1 MRFGCIVVLLA
12 VALALPPKTALAGA
26 TGHDLEYAVAGLV
39 FHDDGR
45 FEITVSFH
53 VVAYVLEAEPAH
65 LSLDDWVRLRSMSD
79 GELRRLVAHAREHFI
94 DRLDIR
100 VDGAAAQRLSV
111 AFPDERWI
119 RRDGLST
126 APERAPPVV
135 IRGRAPA
142 DSAIGASAINIL

>member
-65 LSLDDWVRLRSMSD
+65 LSLAPSLHVRR
-79 GELRRLVAHAREHFI
+79 
-94 DRLDIR
+94 
-100 VDGAAAQRLSV
+100 
-111 AFPDERWI
+111 
-119 RRDGLST
+119 
-126 APERAPPVV
+126 
-135 IRGRAPA
+135 
-142 DSAIGASAINIL
+142 